1 MLVHFAYVICFIILL
16 VGFIFKMI
24 KDFLKIISP
33 DPGDSTFANFIAFVI
48 DFIFYFGV
56 LYFYLH

>member
-1 MLVHFAYVICFIILL
+1 MLVYWAYITCFIILL
-16 VGFIFKMI
+16 IGFIFKMI
-24 KDFLKIISP
+24 KDFWKIINP
-33 DPGDSTFANFIAFVI
+33 DPGDSAFVNFITFVI